1 MDAASDVEWPD
12 GAVPI
17 YHAAFEQPFS
27 ADNLDTLGSWLR
39 NFSLDDDR
47 RIVVGHLETEKFA
60 LKQSAVSVE
69 ERGFEFLWV
78 SDDLD
83 IVSTIY
89 RPSDPKTS
97 TGVPAGLGDLL
108 HRHADFVWEAMTT
121 ALSSLV
127 IAGTASV
134 YARPGSPLAPVVR
147 IPSDAWTHFIVTDWR
162 AGLAECKKSGDCL
175 YSPRVTFLA
184 GIEPKALSPD
194 AAIAWLTAEA
204 EKRDRTGL
212 PPMTIEEVLEA
223 SVRFGQSREW
233 ARAFRRSLPA
243 TAKLAPGEKRAD
255 RLRLA
260 RRPA

>member
-1 MDAASDVEWPD
+1 MDAASDLEWPD

-134 YARPGSPLAPVVR
+134 YARPGSPAAAQEV
-147 IPSDAWTHFIVTDWR
+147 
-162 AGLAECKKSGDCL
+162 GQ
-175 YSPRVTFLA
+175 
-184 GIEPKALSPD
+184 
-194 AAIAWLTAEA
+194 AIARYGDGGTPIRAVMLDRLGPNVWHDSPASAMAVLEELEETA
-204 EKRDRTGL
+204 RLVLL
-212 PPMTIEEVLEA
+212 PPP
-223 SVRFGQSREW
+223 G
-233 ARAFRRSLPA
+233 A
-243 TAKLAPGEKRAD
+243 TAAEPLTEAQIDE
-255 RLRLA
+255 LRQTFGA
-260 RRPA
+260 RW